1 MNLLIGG
8 AYAVSAG
15 LIVYAIERGY
25 VTRHDGFRYLFGWAL
40 LGAGLAIL
48 AVILHRKEDK

>member
-25 VTRHDGFRYLFGWAL
+25 VTPREGFRYLFAWAV
-40 LGAGLAIL
+40 LGAILAVL
-48 AVILHRKEDK
+48 AVILHRREK